1 MTPMR
6 WRALVIV
13 VAMAITALATIG
25 AKPSVRLADR
35 NAKVSLETMVPRQFA
50 GWTMDERQSAVIV
63 NPEAG
68 ELVSRIYNQVLS
80 RTYIHGPSRHPVMLS
95 IAYGENQTRSNDLH
109 VPDVCY
115 PAGGFQIK
123 ESVRSEMVLR
133 QGSIPVKHLVA
144 QRLQRREPL
153 TYWVIIGE
161 KLATGAIDAKLA
173 ALSYGLRGT
182 IPDGIIFRVSTTG
195 LPDDVAFAT
204 QREFVQDLFDSLP
217 SASRKRL
224 AGLP

>member
-1 MTPMR
+1 MNPLR
-6 WRALVIV
+6 WRALAIL
-13 VAMAITALATIG
+13 VAMSITALATLW
-25 AKPSVRLADR
+25 AEPSVRLADR
-35 NAKVSLETMVPRQFA
+35 NAKFTLDAMIPRQFA
-50 GWTMDERQSAVIV
+50 GWAMDERQSAAIV
-63 NPEAG
+63 NPDVG
-68 ELVSRIYNQVLS
+68 GTLSRIYNQVLS
-80 RTYIHGPSRHPVMLS
+80 RTYIHGPSRRAVMLS
-95 IAYGENQTRSNDLH
+95 IAYGENQTRTNDLH

-123 ESVRSEMVLR
+123 ESMRSEMVLR

-153 TYWVIIGE
+153 TYWAIIGE

-173 ALSYGLRGT
+173 ALSYGLRGQV
-182 IPDGIIFRVSTTG
+182 PDGIIFRVSTVG
-195 LPDDVAFAT
+195 LPDEIAFAT
-204 QREFVQDLFDSLP
+204 QREFVQDLFDSLS

>member
-6 WRALVIV
+6 WRALVIL

-25 AKPSVRLADR
+25 AEPSVRLADR

-50 GWTMDERQSAVIV
+50 GWAMDERQSAAIV

-68 ELVSRIYNQVLS
+68 DLVSRIYNQVLS
-80 RTYIHGPSRHPVMLS
+80 RTYIHGPSRRAVMLS
-95 IAYGENQTRSNDLH
+95 IAYGEDQSRSNDLH

-115 PAGGFQIK
+115 PSGGFQIK
-123 ESVRSEMVLR
+123 ESVRSELVLR
-133 QGSIPVKHLVA
+133 QGSIPVKQLVA

-153 TYWVIIGE
+153 TYWAIIGD
-161 KLATGAIDAKLA
+161 KVATSATDAKLTG
-173 ALSYGLRGT
+173 LSYGLRGT

-195 LPDDVAFAT
+195 LPDEVAFAT